1 MTNLAATGDRIIMW
15 GGEIRHEFPFA
26 LLSGVQ
32 VVVTSGQLSSDV
44 GELLFQDRDRL
55 LECVDPVRCTETA
68 FPPGGF
74 TQRVGELLLQLA
86 DPLGLSSAA
95 FQRIGKIGLHRRLAR
110 SNSTGRCNIPRSLG
124 QDRGV

>member
-1 MTNLAATGDRIIMW
+1 MTNLAATGGRMIMW
-15 GGEIRHEFPFA
+15 GGCHEFPIRPA
-26 LLSGVQ
+26 CGVQ

-74 TQRVGELLLQLA
+74 TQHVGEIA
-86 DPLGLSSAA
+86 GP
-95 FQRIGKIGLHRRLAR
+95 
-110 SNSTGRCNIPRSLG
+110 
-124 QDRGV
+124 V